1 MKAAKSLISPASVQ
15 IIQNGTQIEM
25 NDGITHQGS
34 KVYLG

>member
-1 MKAAKSLISPASVQ
+1 MKAGKSLISPASVQ

-25 NDGITHQGS
+25 NDGITNKGS